1 MRKTAY
7 FLLLTAILS
16 LSCSKEKES
25 ESVSSPADAQIYSI
39 RLTGDTLE
47 SKSLATAIFSIDQIN
62 NRIQNKDS
70 LPFGTVIT
78 MVKCAITTKSAS
90 GTIFYPDAENM
101 SDSIIWNGVDSLDMS
116 KKSRLKII
124 AKNGINSRTYD
135 IWTNIYS
142 IKADS
147 FVWTQLN
154 SRVAYAEVEQQ
165 RTVLMPDSFMHSYV
179 KTAAGFELYTS
190 YIGNDAVWKKG
201 AVWTKQDLSNFP
213 ANANLDLMPY
223 CASKLYVAD
232 AEGALYQSA
241 DGIAWE
247 KAKGKGGTDGLNHPV
262 KALLGSLGDEIE
274 AIIGTSGNYLLATYS
289 PADSLIYEGDALFDD
304 FPLEGFASVGYKRD
318 YRDRLLLVAGN
329 NSSGI
334 GMETSWMKTQ
344 GQNWIKI
351 TQGYKRISPR
361 SGAVC
366 IPYDKQLLLIG
377 GLDNDGY
384 KKDIYYS
391 PDFGLSWIPAND
403 SLQVM
408 PENFKARAGASV
420 LSDNKNNVY
429 IIGGEE
435 KVGTVRNVLNDIW
448 RGRIHRLSK

>member
-1 MRKTAY
+1 M
-7 FLLLTAILS
+7 
-16 LSCSKEKES
+16 
-25 ESVSSPADAQIYSI
+25 SSPTDAQIYSI
-39 RLTGDTLE
+39 KLTGDTLE
-47 SKSLATAIFSIDQIN
+47 SKALATAIFSIDQIN

-78 MVKCAITTKSAS
+78 MVRCAITTKDAS

-101 SDSIIWNGVDSLDMS
+101 ADSIIWNGVDSLDMS

-147 FVWTQLN
+147 FVWTQLTD
-154 SRVAYAEVEQQ
+154 RVADAEVEQQ
-165 RTVLMPDSFMHSYV
+165 RTVLMPDSFMYSYI
-179 KTAAGFELYTS
+179 KTATEAELYTS
-190 YIGNDAVWKKG
+190 HISNGIMWAKKEL
-201 AVWTKQDLSNFP
+201 TNFP

-232 AEGALYQSA
+232 AAGALYQSA

-247 KAKGKGGTDGLNHPV
+247 KTKGKGGTDGLNHSV

-289 PADSLIYEGDALFDD
+289 PADSIIYEGDALPDD

-318 YRDRLLLVAGN
+318 YRDRLLLVAGS
-329 NSSGI
+329 NSAGAD
-334 GMETSWMKTQ
+334 METSWMKTQ

-366 IPYDKQLLLIG
+366 IPYDNQLLLIG

-391 PDFGLSWIPAND
+391 PDFGLSWIPSND

-408 PENFKARAGASV
+408 PENFKARAGASI

-429 IIGGEE
+429 IVGGEE